1 MQNMFKDKR
10 GQTIEFKPII
20 EVKLVIASVNMV
32 DVNVITQ
39 NKTSE
44 KHVLKDREP
53 KKNKSATNWEVEEVY
68 GGNHA
73 IDASN
78 SPTPSTRK

>member
-20 EVKLVIASVNMV
+20 ELKLVIASVNMV
-32 DVNVITQ
+32 DVNVTTQ

-44 KHVLKDREP
+44 KHVLKDRKP
-53 KKNKSATNWEVEEVY
+53 KKNNLQQIGKLKKSMVE
-68 GGNHA
+68 
-73 IDASN
+73 
-78 SPTPSTRK
+78 TMQ